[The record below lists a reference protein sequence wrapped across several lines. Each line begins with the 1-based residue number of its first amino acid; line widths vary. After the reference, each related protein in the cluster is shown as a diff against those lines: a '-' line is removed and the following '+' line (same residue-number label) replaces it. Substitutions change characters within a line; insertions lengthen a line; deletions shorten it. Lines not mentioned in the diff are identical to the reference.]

1 MSVNLIRASLQICH
15 PAEICVT
22 TLHYIAAEIYDDST
36 EMCVRLLS
44 GGQWLHYYTEVPDGC
59 IICVSD
65 FYLVPSAR
73 LLPVLAARKWSSDS
87 LLRWTV
93 Q

>member
-1 MSVNLIRASLQICH
+1 MILTFSQNIEMSVNFIRASLQICH

-44 GGQWLHYYTEVPDGC
+44 GGQWLILLYGGTRWLHYM
-59 IICVSD
+59 CV
-65 FYLVPSAR
+65 R
-73 LLPVLAARKWSSDS
+73 LLSGAQYS
-87 LLRWTV
+87 LVTSGRC
-93 Q
+93 